1 MIDRRYFLGSAAAT
15 AAFFAMHDLELAGAQ
30 APAVPQDEQR

>member
-1 MIDRRYFLGSAAAT
+1 MIDRRHFLGSAAAT